1 MDSKEMEAVEKE
13 YDEMLEKN
21 FVQKLKINKKHLS
34 PDELKKAIIAFLEEN
49 VICTL
54 ATCSNNIPRST
65 PVRYRSRGLTL
76 YILAEGGMKIKNI
89 RENPRVSV
97 SLYGAYSGF
106 QSVKGL
112 QLWGTASIINPDE
125 GDSYREAEGIVDLA
139 GREDLKNL
147 GIEKIQ
153 HNMKAIKIVVE
164 RARYLNI
171 AEGIFNQ
178 VLEGHPLICFSP
190 ATASQI

>member
-21 FVQKLKINKKHLS
+21 FVQKLKINKKLLS

-54 ATCSNNIPRST
+54 ATCSNDIPRST

-89 RENPRVSV
+89 RENPWVSV

-178 VLEGHPLICFSP
+178 VLRVTP
-190 ATASQI
+190 

>member
-1 MDSKEMEAVEKE
+1 MDSKEMEEVEKA
-13 YDEMLEKN
+13 YDDMLEKN
-21 FVQKLKINKKHLS
+21 FVQKLKIHKKQLS
-34 PDELKKAIIAFLEEN
+34 PDALKNEIVAFLEEN

-65 PVRYRSRGLTL
+65 PVRYRSRGLTI
-76 YILAEGGMKIKNI
+76 YILAEGGMKTKNI
-89 RENPRVSV
+89 RENPQVSV
-97 SLYGAYSGF
+97 SLYGPYSGF

-125 GDSYREAEGIVDLA
+125 GDNYREGVDIVNLA
-139 GREDLKNL
+139 GREDLKKL

-153 HNMKAIKIVVE
+153 HNMKVIKIVIE

-178 VLEGHPLICFSP
+178 VLRVTGP
-190 ATASQI
+190 